1 MRRYV
6 LPTLK
11 ILLVLVI
18 AVALTKIAF
27 FPSQED
33 GTAAGPSP
41 DFSVGAQTTTA
52 TTGDISNTIDIKGQI
67 VEDAALEAQATLEGV
82 IEGFSVEKGATVTQ
96 GAPLLTIK
104 KTEPQEPLV
113 YEEKDENG
121 ELIGTR
127 EVPQPDKVTRAVV
140 YAPATGVV
148 SFNVIQDQQT
158 SVGTVVAT
166 VAPGTFSATGTI
178 TPSQLYQLTD
188 APATAQLTLEGGPA
202 PFECQGLRIGT
213 KATTSTTTNP
223 TSGDV
228 TTTTGDGTT
237 VEVRCA
243 VPAEQKVF
251 PGLPVTI
258 GVDAGSASGV
268 LLVPVTAVEG
278 STSKGNVWVV
288 TDPDNPQQAEKREVT
303 LGIND
308 GLNIEVT
315 EGLTEG
321 EEILL
326 FVPGKDAA
334 RTGEPNSCDD
344 YACYDENGQEYL

>member
-1 MRRYV
+1 M
-6 LPTLK
+6 
-11 ILLVLVI
+11 
-18 AVALTKIAF
+18 
-27 FPSQED
+27 
-33 GTAAGPSP
+33 
-41 DFSVGAQTTTA
+41 
-52 TTGDISNTIDIKGQI
+52 
-67 VEDAALEAQATLEGV
+67 
-82 IEGFSVEKGATVTQ
+82 
-96 GAPLLTIK
+96 
-104 KTEPQEPLV
+104 
-113 YEEKDENG
+113 
-121 ELIGTR
+121 
-127 EVPQPDKVTRAVV
+127 
-140 YAPATGVV
+140 
-148 SFNVIQDQQT
+148 
-158 SVGTVVAT
+158 
-166 VAPGTFSATGTI
+166 
-178 TPSQLYQLTD
+178 
-188 APATAQLTLEGGPA
+188 
-202 PFECQGLRIGT
+202 
-213 KATTSTTTNP
+213 
-223 TSGDV
+223 
-228 TTTTGDGTT
+228 
-237 VEVRCA
+237 EVRCA